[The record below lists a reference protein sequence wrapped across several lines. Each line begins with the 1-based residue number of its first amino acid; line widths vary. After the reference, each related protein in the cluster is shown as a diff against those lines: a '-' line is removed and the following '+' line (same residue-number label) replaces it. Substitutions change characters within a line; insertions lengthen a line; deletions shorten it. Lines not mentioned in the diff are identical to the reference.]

1 MSISIKGISK
11 SFGEHKVLNN
21 VNLDLE
27 DNEIYCLMGA
37 SGMGKTTLLRIILGL
52 EQADEGEISGVSSGE
67 ISAMFQEDR
76 LCDVLTP
83 VENVALVMPTK
94 SNRKAIR
101 KNLERILPK
110 DCMKQPAKELSGG
123 MKRRVALAR
132 AMNYP
137 AKLIILDE
145 PFTGLDKNTKLEVI
159 EYLLSMREKKI
170 MLIATH
176 GEEDVTLLGG
186 KKIFLSDINNLDD

>member
-21 VNLDLE
+21 VNLELE
-27 DNEIYCLMGA
+27 ENEIYCLMGT

-52 EQADEGEISGVSSGE
+52 EQADEGKISGVSSGE

-94 SNRKAIR
+94 ANRKAIR
-101 KNLERILPK
+101 ENLERILPK

-176 GEEDVTLLGG
+176 GEDDVTLLGG
-186 KKIFLSDINNLDD
+186 KKILLSDINNLAD